1 MGALQPMHLIVILI
15 IVLIV
20 FGPGK
25 LANMGS
31 QLGKGMREFR
41 DATSAEGAQA
51 ASFCTQ
57 CGSKNDGSARHCVA
71 CGVALGSTS
80 T

>member
-25 LANMGS
+25 LANMGG

-41 DATSAEGAQA
+41 EATSDEGAKITH
-51 ASFCTQ
+51 FCTQ
-57 CGSKNDGSARHCVA
+57 CGGKNDVSARNCVA
-71 CGVALGSTS
+71 CGVALGSNS

>member
-1 MGALQPMHLIVILI
+1 MHLIVILI

-31 QLGKGMREFR
+31 QLGKGMRELR
-41 DATSAEGAQA
+41 DATSAERAKTA
-51 ASFCTQ
+51 NFCTQ
-57 CGSKNDGSARHCVA
+57 CGNKNDGSARHCVA